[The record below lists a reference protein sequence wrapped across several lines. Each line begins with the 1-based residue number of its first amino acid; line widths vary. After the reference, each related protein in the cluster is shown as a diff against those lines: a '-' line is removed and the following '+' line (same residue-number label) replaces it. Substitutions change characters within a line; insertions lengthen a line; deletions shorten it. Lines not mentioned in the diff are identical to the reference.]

1 MKIAK
6 SLLILFLTTNLSWA
20 PCHASECAKELE
32 TTASSILDNNKKY
45 ILGTALTLGAS
56 FITYKYLI
64 APALEDCHETLLN
77 ACKTGNLFLVKLF
90 HLLDAEQITKNG
102 AAYLNKA
109 YENNH
114 LTVVE
119 YLLDIP
125 PYDKHK
131 PFIAYLMGDQKMLNN
146 CMQNNLNLN
155 NQCEPW
161 YQLDWFYKTICTRTQ
176 KSYRNGDT
184 LLHMACRNSDETLVR
199 TLLEKKISINIKNND
214 GETPLHTACAN
225 KNIDIAELLI
235 KHDAD
240 INAQDNKCNT
250 CLHIACKNNDL
261 EMVRFLVN
269 QKKIR
274 LDAKTISGWGR
285 SKNTCLHITC
295 KKGYAKIV
303 QLLLEKNSDVNI
315 GNNYNQT
322 PLQIACSKENLPIIK
337 LLINHKSTTE
347 KNKIIELFM
356 ACKYRKPLTLQV
368 LLKNNVN
375 PNAQDKNGDTVL
387 HQISTCHIASNKKD
401 EWSILQLLMNKKA
414 DINIQNKQGNTPL
427 HLAAKKR
434 GCLELIKY
442 LIEMGADLMAENNN
456 SETAYQLIG
465 YENLYNYHK
474 LRTESSNDAT
484 LEKIFML
491 KERTTHYSL
500 EQYGIDSGYDDV
512 VNIILNRYTTLLL
525 NSVEARMWKQVLH
538 EINFSDFCKNKY
550 NPLSCQTMNNFV
562 KQKISMLTPLSKD
575 PDFSNDL
582 EDGLDFNQFIE
593 NKKNDLCCCND
604 QNLNLSRLLC
614 LPKKEKEE
622 LSMQLPDYQRA
633 ESKEISQQIRNSI
646 QYNYITDHHLWL
658 LPTLYSIEF

>member
-20 PCHASECAKELE
+20 PCHASECVKELE
-32 TTASSILDNNKKY
+32 TTISSILNNNKY
-45 ILGTALTLGAS
+45 AIGTALALNVS
-56 FITYKYLI
+56 FVAYKWFI
-64 APALEDCHETLLN
+64 APAIENCHETLLN
-77 ACKTGNLFLVKLF
+77 ACKTGNLFLIKLF
-90 HLLDAEQITKNG
+90 HLLGAEQIVKHGDTYINE
-102 AAYLNKA
+102 A

-114 LTVVE
+114 LE
-119 YLLDIP
+119 IIKYLLNIP
-125 PYDKHK
+125 PHDMHK
-131 PFIAYLMGDQKMLNN
+131 PFIAYLID
-146 CMQNNLNLN
+146 
-155 NQCEPW
+155 
-161 YQLDWFYKTICTRTQ
+161 DKTILNDCIQNSSYVNGQCCTTYMLHDLYQTAYRKTK
-176 KSYRNGDT
+176 KSLRDGDT
-184 LLHMACRNSDETLVR
+184 LLHVACRNDDRALIETLLTNEADV
-199 TLLEKKISINIKNND
+199 NIKNRSGRN
-214 GETPLHTACAN
+214 PLHMACAN